1 MGTLAVDSPTCVTV
15 LSEMSWKE
23 LSERVAVA
31 TGNFV
36 KLFGNNDVPPL
47 PEAAVRLLKMSSE
60 EDVDVCELSKL
71 ITSDVGLATRV
82 LRTVNS
88 AYYGLRYTVNSV
100 QQAISLLG
108 IKSTRSLIT
117 AFVVS
122 QQLPTKAAGF
132 NRLAFWQSSV
142 QRGVFAQQVAAEI
155 APGTEAEAFT
165 GALLQDMALPILL
178 SRWSAHYLPAVELAE
193 SSGRPLTEVEDQQLS
208 WNHAQAGAW
217 MARNWALPDVLVCC
231 VGLHHA
237 TLEEIK
243 LLAFERT
250 PIAAVAASSCLPDA
264 ETVCCEELQFAP
276 EQYEQVCRET
286 DAACA
291 ELSCLFDVPSPSPL
305 AKS

>member
-1 MGTLAVDSPTCVTV
+1 
-15 LSEMSWKE
+15 MSWKE

-36 KLFGNNDVPPL
+36 KLFGDNSVPAL
-47 PEAAVRLLKMSSE
+47 PEAAVRLLKMSGE
-60 EDVDVCELSKL
+60 EDVDVTELSKL

-88 AYYGLRYTVNSV
+88 AYYGLHYKVNSI

-108 IKSTRSLIT
+108 LRPTRSLIT

-122 QQLPTKAAGF
+122 QQLPAKAAGF
-132 NRLAFWQSSV
+132 NRLAYWQSSV
-142 QRGVFAQQVAAEI
+142 QRGFFAQHVAAEI

-178 SRWSAHYLPAVELAE
+178 SRWSTHYLPTVELAE
-193 SSGRPLTEVEDQQLS
+193 SSGRPLNQVEDEQLS

-237 TLEEIK
+237 TLDEIK
-243 LLAFERT
+243 SLGFERT
-250 PIAAVAASSCLPDA
+250 PIASVAISSLLPDA
-264 ETVCCEELQFAP
+264 ETVCCEEFQISP
-276 EQYEQVCRET
+276 ERYQQVCRET
-286 DAACA
+286 DAACE
-291 ELSCLFDVPSPSPL
+291 ELSSLFDVPSPSPL
-305 AKS
+305 AES